1 MVDTKREESGRDI
14 ARMRKVL
21 RNIEQEVQLVAAKLA
36 QKTNKMLLHFL
47 TFLVDYFNL
56 WYIPAMRIPTDR

>member
-21 RNIEQEVQLVAAKLA
+21 RNIEQEVQLVTAKLA
-36 QKTNKMLLHFL
+36 QRQIKCCYIFII
-47 TFLVDYFNL
+47 FQVDYFNL